1 MLLIYSPKIT
11 NRLRYIFE
19 HIFEDMLGINFS
31 ITTDKEIFIEFDG
44 PKLNYSSRQFED
56 ELFFYASPL
65 LFERG
70 IKQQRIKVES
80 FEDTKM
86 FYISR
91 SNSDL
96 PFDPFAASFYLISR
110 YEEYLPYM
118 PDQHG
123 RFAALNSLAYQ
134 NDFLQEAIVDK
145 WVIKLKNNLKKRY
158 PEIVFR
164 PKKYK
169 FIPSYD
175 IDIAYSYINKG
186 VLRSFGGYIVDL
198 KNFNLQSIKNRTKV
212 LFGTQKDP
220 YDTYNWQLKLQ
231 KTHNLQPIYFFL
243 VGEYGAYDKNI
254 SIESFSYQD
263 LIQSIGDICEVG
275 IHPSYASNKDILRLT
290 HEVKA
295 LAKVLKKE
303 IHRSRQHYVKLQI
316 PETYQ
321 NLIDLDINK
330 DYSMGYPSQLGFRA
344 GTASAFLF
352 YDLTL
357 EIKTKLKI
365 YPFAAM
371 DVTLKDYLQLSPEEA
386 IKELHKIIEEI
397 KSVEGLF
404 ITIWHNN
411 TLSDTDDWKG
421 WRVVYEEMVKEAVKN
436 D

>member
-1 MLLIYSPKIT
+1 MLLIYTPKIT

-19 HIFEDMLGINFS
+19 HIFEEMLGINFS
-31 ITTDKEIFIEFDG
+31 ITTDKEIFIEFEG
-44 PKLNYSSRQFED
+44 AKLNYSSRQFEN

-70 IKQQRIKVES
+70 IKQQRIKVEN

-110 YEEYLPYM
+110 YEEYLQYTT
-118 PDQHG
+118 DRHG
-123 RFAALNSLAYQ
+123 RFAASNSLAFQ
-134 NDFLQEAIVDK
+134 NDFLQEPIIDK
-145 WVIKLKNNLKKRY
+145 WVMKLQTILKKY
-158 PEIVFR
+158 DSNITFR

-169 FIPSYD
+169 FIPTYD
-175 IDIAYSYINKG
+175 IDIAYSYSNKG
-186 VLRSFGGYIVDL
+186 ILRNFGGYLFDL
-198 KNFNLQSIKNRTKV
+198 KKFNLKSIKNRTKV
-212 LFGTQKDP
+212 LFGLQKDP

-254 SIESFSYQD
+254 SIESFNYQD
-263 LIQSIGDICEVG
+263 LIQSIGDFCEVG
-275 IHPSYASNKDILRLT
+275 VHPSYASNKDILRLT
-290 HEVKA
+290 REVKA
-295 LAKVLKKE
+295 LSKVLKKE
-303 IHRSRQHYVKLQI
+303 IDRSRQHYVKLQI

-321 NLIDLDINK
+321 NLIDLDIHK

-344 GTASAFLF
+344 GTASSFYF

-371 DVTLKDYLQLSPEEA
+371 DVTLKDYLQLSPAEA
-386 IKELHKIIEEI
+386 TEQLQKIIAEI
-397 KSVEGLF
+397 RNVQGLF
-404 ITIWHNN
+404 ISIWHNN
-411 TLSDTDDWKG
+411 TLSDIDDWEG
-421 WRVVYEEMVKEAVKN
+421 WRVIYENMVKMAV
-436 D
+436 

>member
-19 HIFEDMLGINFS
+19 HIFEEMLGINFS

-44 PKLNYSSRQFED
+44 AKLNYSSRQFED

-110 YEEYLPYM
+110 YEEYLPFT
-118 PDQHG
+118 PDKHK
-123 RFAALNSLAYQ
+123 RFAAGNSLAFK
-134 NDFLQEAIVDK
+134 NDFLQEPIIDK
-145 WVIKLKNNLKKRY
+145 WVIKLRDSLKKRY
-158 PEIVFR
+158 PEISFH

-186 VLRSFGGYIVDL
+186 LLRNFGGYFVDL
-198 KNFNLQSIKNRTKV
+198 KNLNFKSIKNRTKV
-212 LFGTQKDP
+212 LLGMQKDP

-231 KTHNLQPIYFFL
+231 KTYNLQPLYFFL

-275 IHPSYASNKDILRLT
+275 IHPSYASNKDILRLA
-290 HEVKA
+290 HEVKS

-321 NLIDLDINK
+321 NLIDLDITK

-357 EIKTKLKI
+357 EIKTKLKV

-371 DVTLKDYLQLSPEEA
+371 DVTLKDYLQLTPEEA
-386 IKELHKIIEEI
+386 SKKLQKIIEEI
-397 KSVEGLF
+397 KEVQGLF
-404 ITIWHNN
+404 ISIWHNN
-411 TLSDTDDWKG
+411 SLSDTNDWKG
-421 WRVVYEEMVKEAVKN
+421 WRIVYEEMVKEAVKIN
-436 D
+436 